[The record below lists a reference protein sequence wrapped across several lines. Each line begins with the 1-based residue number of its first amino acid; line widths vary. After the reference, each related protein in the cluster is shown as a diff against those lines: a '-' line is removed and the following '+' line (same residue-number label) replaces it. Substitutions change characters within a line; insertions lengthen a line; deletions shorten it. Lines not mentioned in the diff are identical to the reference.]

1 LWYWLPGWAR
11 IGMAAAA
18 TVLSVTSDVTSL
30 AISPD
35 EDDEPEDEEDEEDEE
50 EEEEEE
56 VEEEPDEEEEPDFKA
71 AAAAIPAATAPLSSF
86 FLPLTSMVAEDSF
99 SFSFLSFV
107 L

>member
-1 LWYWLPGWAR
+1 
-11 IGMAAAA
+11 MAAAA

-86 FLPLTSMVAEDSF
+86 FLPLTSTVVEDSF

>member
-1 LWYWLPGWAR
+1 
-11 IGMAAAA
+11 MAAAA